1 MSLVGQ
7 ELSAS
12 VKERVEKARARVK
25 AWRGSQGS
33 TSAQLI
39 REVRE
44 KGLVETY
51 REHRARRGQLQLGL
65 KHYGKEHAIEAEKIY
80 RKEHAI
86 ETQGIRYDAYGK
98 PYQVDE
104 RGMYTGSIPSYLVNS
119 SGFGR
124 SGTKYYGKN
133 VAVTLE

>member
-51 REHRARRGQLQLGL
+51 REHRARRGQVEQPGL
-65 KHYGKEHAIEAEKIY
+65 KGYGREHAIEA
-80 RKEHAI
+80 
-86 ETQGIRYDAYGK
+86 QGIHYDAYGR

-104 RGMYTGSIPSYLVNS
+104 RGMYERSLEHYEVNTT
-119 SGFGR
+119 GFGR
-124 SGTKYYGKN
+124 AGTKYYGKN